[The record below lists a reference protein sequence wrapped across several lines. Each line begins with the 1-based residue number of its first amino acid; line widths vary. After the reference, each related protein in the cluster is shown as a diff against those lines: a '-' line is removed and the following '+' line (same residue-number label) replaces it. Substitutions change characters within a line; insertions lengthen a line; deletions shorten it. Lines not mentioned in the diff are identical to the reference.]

1 MDKSKLASI
10 SVISVLGIV
19 ILIMSFNRQQPN
31 TAGVESSTPV
41 VSGVS
46 QSNDITQNND
56 RLSQVENNINQLAS
70 QQEAILSSL
79 QALVAAKQQDAKNTT
94 SSMQQLENDVVE
106 NNTSAISSVS
116 KEQQRLDEEAKNNE
130 IFANNENAFYNET
143 VDDGWRTNEESK
155 LNTIFESNNMNID
168 NLECRGSSCRVEL
181 AANETKDAAN
191 EDMEKFIRAMPNS
204 RGQFKLE
211 KQVDGS
217 LKTIMIFKPASN

>member
-10 SVISVLGIV
+10 SIISVLGIV
-19 ILIMSFNRQQPN
+19 ILIMSFNRQQPV
-31 TAGVESSTPV
+31 TAGVESSSPV
-41 VSGVS
+41 VSVVS
-46 QSNDITQNND
+46 QSNDVTQNND

-79 QALVAAKQQDAKNTT
+79 QALVAATKQQPVKETT
-94 SSMQQLENDVVE
+94 AIEQENSVVDSSMS
-106 NNTSAISSVS
+106 TAS

-130 IFANNENAFYNET
+130 IFANNENAFYNEP

-155 LNTIFESNNMNID
+155 LNTIFESNDMNVD
-168 NLECRGSSCRVEL
+168 NVECRGSSCRVEL

-191 EDMEKFIRAMPNS
+191 DDMEKFIRAMPNS

-211 KQVDGS
+211 KQADGS